1 MPMGDLGRHLAHL
14 RPIAPARTL
23 QSARS
28 NVAGLKQFRKVVLF
42 MFALL
47 RSRSSS
53 SKTSAL
59 GWPKPGSGRA
69 FALASFA
76 TLLFASS
83 AAAAQPPVGLGTA
96 GPFVVLSGSAVTNTG
111 PSVLN
116 GDLGVSPGSAISGFP
131 PGIVNGAV
139 HATDGVAGQAKN
151 DLVTAYND
159 AAGRTP
165 ATTVSGD
172 LGGRTF
178 TAGVRKS
185 ASSMG
190 LTGALTL
197 DGEGDP
203 NAVFIFQIGSALTTA
218 TDSSVRFVN
227 GAQPC
232 NVYWQVGSDATL
244 GTRTAFAGTIMAL
257 TSVSLNDAATVNG
270 RLLARNGAV
279 TLINNTITRSQ
290 CATGSDSGS
299 GSGSS
304 SGTSTGTSTGAG
316 ADITGPVARIVGLPG
331 TRQPPVTGT
340 RNPPM
345 TSVCTTRNFSAS
357 VRLRDGSGIRAV
369 KVYLDGRLV
378 RTTTLTRFT
387 LRVTLRSLR
396 IGRHRLTVIARD
408 RAGNRSTT
416 TRYFGR
422 CAVRI
427 AAPHFTG

>member
-1 MPMGDLGRHLAHL
+1 
-14 RPIAPARTL
+14 
-23 QSARS
+23 
-28 NVAGLKQFRKVVLF
+28 

-47 RSRSSS
+47 RSRISS
-53 SKTSAL
+53 SKASAL
-59 GWPKPGSGRA
+59 GWPKPGGRRVL
-69 FALASFA
+69 ALASFA

-96 GPFVVLSGSAVTNTG
+96 SPFAVLSGAAVTNTG

-197 DGEGDP
+197 DAQGDP

-218 TDSSVRFVN
+218 TDSSVKFVN

-257 TSVSLNDAATVNG
+257 TSISLNDAATVNG

-290 CATGSDSGS
+290 CAAGS
-299 GSGSS
+299 GSGRG
-304 SGTSTGTSTGAG
+304 SGTGSGTGTGTGTGAG
-316 ADITGPVARIVGLPG
+316 TGAGIPGDLTGP
-331 TRQPPVTGT
+331 
-340 RNPPM
+340 
-345 TSVCTTRNFSAS
+345 
-357 VRLRDGSGIRAV
+357 
-369 KVYLDGRLV
+369 
-378 RTTTLTRFT
+378 FT
-387 LRVTLRSLR
+387 
-396 IGRHRLTVIARD
+396 
-408 RAGNRSTT
+408 
-416 TRYFGR
+416 
-422 CAVRI
+422 
-427 AAPHFTG
+427 